1 MKFVTLTEQE
11 YQLFIQKHAVHY
23 TQSIAHYNYRQKYKK
38 DVHLV
43 GVKDNEEVIA
53 ACLLSEAQVLKIF
66 KYFYSHRGPVLDFNN
81 EKLVECFFTGLTR
94 YLKRHKGLFV
104 LVDPYILESNRD
116 ADGRILKS
124 YDNSNLI
131 NKLNH
136 LGYQYQGHSIG
147 YSDTSQIRWLSVLDL
162 EGKNEKDILNEMDYQ
177 TRRNIKKTYEMGV
190 EVKTLDISQTDQFFE
205 LFRMA
210 EEKHGF
216 KFREKDYFEEM
227 QNIYNNNSALKL
239 AYIDLK
245 KYLNQLNNKELVL
258 NEQLEEI
265 KTKLK
270 DNPNSKKNKNK
281 YQELNKQLKSNQKHI
296 TETKNLIKSDGDV
309 LHLASAY
316 YIWNK
321 DEVYYL
327 SSGSNPKY
335 NQFMG
340 AYRLQWD
347 MINFA
352 LNNNIPRYNF
362 YGITGNFSE
371 NAEDYGVQQFKKGF
385 NAHVEEYIGDFIKPL
400 RPIFYKVYKL
410 RK

>member
-23 TQSIAHYNYRQKYKK
+23 TQSIEHYNYRQKYKK

-227 QNIYNNNSALKL
+227 QNIYSNNSALKL

-245 KYLNQLNNKELVL
+245 K
-258 NEQLEEI
+258 
-265 KTKLK
+265 
-270 DNPNSKKNKNK
+270 
-281 YQELNKQLKSNQKHI
+281 
-296 TETKNLIKSDGDV
+296 
-309 LHLASAY
+309 
-316 YIWNK
+316 
-321 DEVYYL
+321 
-327 SSGSNPKY
+327 
-335 NQFMG
+335 
-340 AYRLQWD
+340 
-347 MINFA
+347 
-352 LNNNIPRYNF
+352 
-362 YGITGNFSE
+362 
-371 NAEDYGVQQFKKGF
+371 
-385 NAHVEEYIGDFIKPL
+385 
-400 RPIFYKVYKL
+400 
-410 RK
+410 

>member
-11 YQLFIQKHAVHY
+11 YQLFIEKHVVHY
-23 TQSIAHYNYRQKYKK
+23 TQSIEHYNYRQKHKK

-104 LVDPYILESNRD
+104 LVDPYILENNRD

-131 NKLNH
+131 NQLNH

-147 YSDTSQIRWLSVLDL
+147 YSDKSQIRWLSVLDL

-245 KYLNQLNNKELVL
+245 KYL
-258 NEQLEEI
+258 
-265 KTKLK
+265 
-270 DNPNSKKNKNK
+270 
-281 YQELNKQLKSNQKHI
+281 
-296 TETKNLIKSDGDV
+296 
-309 LHLASAY
+309 
-316 YIWNK
+316 
-321 DEVYYL
+321 
-327 SSGSNPKY
+327 
-335 NQFMG
+335 
-340 AYRLQWD
+340 
-347 MINFA
+347 
-352 LNNNIPRYNF
+352 
-362 YGITGNFSE
+362 
-371 NAEDYGVQQFKKGF
+371 
-385 NAHVEEYIGDFIKPL
+385 
-400 RPIFYKVYKL
+400 
-410 RK
+410 